1 MALPVFQTDIRELS
15 QMQTN
20 WTSQLNPVLAAPTLA
35 PSVLKNIKL
44 VAGIN
49 VINHKLGRTQ
59 QGWYIT
65 DTNAAVTV
73 YRSQPFNDL
82 TLTLI
87 SSGTAQINLA
97 VY

>member
-1 MALPVFQTDIRELS
+1 
-15 QMQTN
+15 MQTN
-20 WTSQLNPVLAAPTLA
+20 WTSQLNPVLSAPTLA

-44 VAGIN
+44 VSGTN
-49 VINHKLGRTQ
+49 VINHKLGKTQ
-59 QGWYIT
+59 QGFYIT
-65 DTNAAVTV
+65 DINAAVTV

-97 VY
+97 VF